1 MSEQEMVSKD
11 AQKTVVA
18 FIAGLLIGGLL
29 MWVFAAPGSDTDMN
43 DEADE
48 ANVSEDDDDA
58 ESTSNTSTRTSGTNT
73 KSNTTTTAKPSTSGV
88 GDATVAD
95 QPAGSVVVL
104 SSVMFPSDEGW
115 IGVRDYDNGQLGGLL
130 GVARFSAEQGLTPTQ
145 VELLRS
151 TVAGSDYVVVF
162 YSESGDREFSLA
174 DDVQLDAEPVVF
186 SAR

>member
-1 MSEQEMVSKD
+1 MPEQEMVSKD

-29 MWVFAAPGSDTDMN
+29 MWVFATPQSDTDMN
-43 DEADE
+43 DEADGV
-48 ANVSEDDDDA
+48 NVSEDDEDA
-58 ESTSNTSTRTSGTNT
+58 ESTSNTGARTSPTNT
-73 KSNTTTTAKPSTSGV
+73 QSGATNTSKPSANGV

-174 DDVQLDAEPVVF
+174 NDVQLAVEPVVF